1 MTRPLPSRLSIS
13 VLLALLSGVNAAAA
27 GRIEGRLTLSDGHGI
42 PGVTVTATPG
52 SVSTITGADGQ
63 FLLDG
68 IPDGEQTVVFT
79 LADFADTVTVVVAG
93 ASVRVDRTV
102 DWLLRYTDTVT
113 VTGAAR
119 RRERLVE
126 APSSANVVPAGVIA
140 RDGGHGQLPK
150 LLEAAPGVEVV
161 QSGVFDY
168 DLNMRG
174 FNRALNRRVLVLI
187 DGRDPGGV
195 LLGAQE
201 WAAYAVP
208 LDDIAQVEVINGPG
222 SALYGANAFNGVVS
236 IVTKDPRFHQGGR
249 LMATFGGRATAGVSG
264 MYTGVLGDAW
274 SYRVSGSGMRT
285 DDFYVDRTRTV
296 EYPGLA
302 LEAVSPHHGTA
313 VGAGTFRLDRSLSN
327 GGLWSIEGG
336 TARIS
341 GNVYVSGSGRAQ
353 NDGIWRPWART
364 LYQRGGW
371 QVAGHADARRGDS
384 TSLATGSL
392 LFDHSFRIRGEVLRR
407 YDALTSRLR
416 LIGGATATYDQ
427 IDTANPAGQQTILD
441 ARHTGHQVGGFGQA
455 DYDIGARAKV
465 MGALRIDDASTY
477 SVQASPKV
485 AVALTVARDQIV
497 RAGYGR
503 AFQPATFGELY
514 PRVALAPPVALG
526 ALEAALAPVV
536 GGVDLNLDAVPVLAL
551 GNRALKPEQ
560 IESIEVG
567 YSGVVRRQ
575 WLFTVDAYRSRMR
588 NFISG
593 FLPQV
598 GTSLGRINP
607 QYGPYQPP
615 SSLNAVQQAIVVG
628 SLSAV
633 LPPSLFAVMS
643 NDPDGA
649 PIFAAISLTNY
660 GSVTGQGVD
669 LSARYFPAQHWTAEL
684 SYSHFN
690 FDVQRDLSDQPLTA
704 NTAPNRV
711 SAAVS
716 YARTPAGVS
725 LRYRWSDGFLWATG
739 VFRGNVPTYA
749 LLDVA
754 STVSLGRHYT
764 ARLNIANVLDKRHYE
779 LFGGDVL
786 RRRAVVDLIYR
797 W

>member
-1 MTRPLPSRLSIS
+1 MRRPLPSLLSIA
-13 VLLALLSGVNAAAA
+13 VLLVLVSGVNAAVA
-27 GRIEGRLTLSDGHGI
+27 GRIEGRLTLPDGHGI
-42 PGVTVTATPG
+42 PGVTVTATPA

-63 FLLDG
+63 FVLDG
-68 IPDGEQTVVFT
+68 IPDGEQTVVFA

-93 ASVRVDRTV
+93 ASVSLNRTV
-102 DWLLRYTDTVT
+102 DWVLRYTDTVT

-126 APSSANVVPAGVIA
+126 APSSANVVPAEIIA

-174 FNRALNRRVLVLI
+174 FNRALNRRILVLI

-208 LDDIAQVEVINGPG
+208 LDDVAQVEVINGPG

-249 LMATFGGRATAGVSG
+249 LMATFGGRATAGGSG
-264 MYTGVLGDAW
+264 MYTGALGDEW

-296 EYPGLA
+296 EYPGLP
-302 LEAVSPHHGTA
+302 LEAVSPHDGTA
-313 VGAGTFRLDRSLSN
+313 VGAGTFRLDRALSN
-327 GGLWSIEGG
+327 GVWSIEGG

-353 NDGIWRPWART
+353 NDAIWRPWART
-364 LYQRGGW
+364 LFQRAGW
-371 QVAGHADARRGDS
+371 QVAGYADARRGDS

-392 LFDHSFRIRGEVLRR
+392 LFDHSFRVRGEVLRR
-407 YDALTSRLR
+407 YDAMASRLR
-416 LIGGATATYDQ
+416 LIAGATAVYDQ
-427 IDTANPAGQQTILD
+427 IDTADPAGRQTILD
-441 ARHTGHQVGGFGQA
+441 ARHTGHQAGAFGQA
-455 DYDIGARAKV
+455 DYDVGSRAKV
-465 MGALRIDDASTY
+465 MGALRVDDASTY
-477 SVQASPKV
+477 SIQASPKV
-485 AVALTVARDQIV
+485 AVALTVARDQTV

-503 AFQPATFGELY
+503 AFQPATYGELY
-514 PRVALAPPVALG
+514 PRVALAPPIALG

-536 GGVDLNLDAVPVLAL
+536 GGVSLQFDAVPVLAL
-551 GNRALKPEQ
+551 GNVALKPEQ
-560 IESIEVG
+560 IDSFELG

-615 SSLNAVQQAIVVG
+615 SSLNAAQQAIVVG

-643 NDPDGA
+643 NDPDGT

-660 GSVTGQGVD
+660 GSVIGQGVD
-669 LSARYFPAQHWTAEL
+669 MSARYFPAQHWTAEL

-690 FDVQRDLSDQPLTA
+690 FDVQRDLPDQPITA

-711 SAAVS
+711 AAAVL
-716 YARTPAGVS
+716 YARSPAAVS
-725 LRYRWSDGFLWATG
+725 LRYRWSDAFPWATG
-739 VFRGNVPTYA
+739 VFRGHVPAYA
-749 LLDVA
+749 LLDVS

-764 ARLNIANVLDKRHYE
+764 ARLNVANILDNKHYE
-779 LFGGDVL
+779 LFGGDLL

>member
-1 MTRPLPSRLSIS
+1 MRRPLPSLLPIA
-13 VLLALLSGVNAAAA
+13 VLLVLVTGVNAAGA
-27 GRIEGRLTLSDGHGI
+27 GRIEGRLTLPDGHGI
-42 PGVTVTATPG
+42 PGVTVTATPA

-63 FLLDG
+63 FALDE
-68 IPDGEQTVVFT
+68 IPDGEQTVAFA
-79 LADFADTVTVVVAG
+79 LADFAESVTVVVAG
-93 ASVRVDRTV
+93 GSVRVDRTV
-102 DWLLRYTDTVT
+102 DWVLRYTDTVT

-126 APSSANVVPAGVIA
+126 APSSANVVPAAVIA

-208 LDDIAQVEVINGPG
+208 LDDVAQVEVINGPG

-236 IVTKDPRFHQGGR
+236 IVTRDPRFHQGGR
-249 LMATFGGRATAGVSG
+249 LMATFGGRATAGGSG
-264 MYTGVLGDAW
+264 MYTGALGDEW

-285 DDFYVDRTRTV
+285 DDFYVDRTRAV
-296 EYPGLA
+296 EYPGLS
-302 LEAVSPHHGTA
+302 LEAVSPHDGTA
-313 VGAGTFRLDRSLSN
+313 VGAGTFRLDRALSN
-327 GGLWSIEGG
+327 GVWSIEGG

-353 NDGIWRPWART
+353 NDAIWRPWART
-364 LYQRGGW
+364 LFQRAGW
-371 QVAGHADARRGDS
+371 QVAGYADARRGDS

-407 YDALTSRLR
+407 YDAMASRLR
-416 LIGGATATYDQ
+416 MIAGATAAYDQ
-427 IDTANPAGQQTILD
+427 IDTANPAGRQTILD
-441 ARHTGHQVGGFGQA
+441 ARHTGHQAGAFGQA
-455 DYDIGARAKV
+455 DYDVGSRAKV
-465 MGALRIDDASTY
+465 MGALRVDDASTY
-477 SVQASPKV
+477 PVQASPKV
-485 AVALTVARDQIV
+485 AVALTVARDQTV

-503 AFQPATFGELY
+503 AFQPATYGELY
-514 PRVALAPPVALG
+514 PRVALAPPIALG

-536 GGVDLNLDAVPVLAL
+536 GGVSLQFDAVPVLAL
-551 GNRALKPEQ
+551 GNTALKPEQ
-560 IESIEVG
+560 IDSFELG
-567 YSGVVRRQ
+567 YSGVVQRQ
-575 WLFTVDAYRSRMR
+575 WLFTMDAYRSRMR

-607 QYGPYQPP
+607 RYGPYQPP
-615 SSLNAVQQAIVVG
+615 SSLNAVQQAIVLG

-633 LPPSLFAVMS
+633 LPPNLLAVMS
-643 NDPDGA
+643 NDADGA
-649 PIFAAISLTNY
+649 PIFAALSLTNY
-660 GSVTGQGVD
+660 GEVTGTGLD
-669 LSARYFPAQHWTAEL
+669 LSARYFPAAHWTAEL
-684 SYSHFN
+684 TYSHFTL
-690 FDVQRDLSDQPLTA
+690 DVRRDLPDQPITA

-716 YARTPAGVS
+716 YARAPAALS
-725 LRYRWSDGFLWATG
+725 LRYRWSDAFPWATG
-739 VFRGNVPTYA
+739 VFRGQVPTYA
-749 LLDVA
+749 VLDVA
-754 STVSLGRHYT
+754 STVGLGRHYT
-764 ARLNIANVLDKRHYE
+764 ARLNVANILDNRHYE
-779 LFGGDVL
+779 LFGGDLL
-786 RRRAVVDLIYR
+786 RRRVVVDLIYR